1 MGKSRRIHNRRERER
16 VESDHLPLEISI
28 EANNEERGKGRE
40 TEEQKKVTIKI
51 WDDQR
56 VEEDMRRLEKARF
69 EEQEVEKM
77 AVELKEVIEKATT
90 KKQVIVKGAKGT
102 RKKNEWWDKKEA
114 VKTGFERME
123 KEQDQ

>member
-1 MGKSRRIHNRRERER
+1 M
-16 VESDHLPLEISI
+16 EISI
-28 EANNEERGKGRE
+28 EETNSEEMGKGRE

-56 VEEDMRRLEKARF
+56 LEEDMRRLEKARF

-90 KKQVIVKGAKGT
+90 NEGAKGT
-102 RKKNEWWDKKEA
+102 RKKNE
-114 VKTGFERME
+114 M
-123 KEQDQ
+123 